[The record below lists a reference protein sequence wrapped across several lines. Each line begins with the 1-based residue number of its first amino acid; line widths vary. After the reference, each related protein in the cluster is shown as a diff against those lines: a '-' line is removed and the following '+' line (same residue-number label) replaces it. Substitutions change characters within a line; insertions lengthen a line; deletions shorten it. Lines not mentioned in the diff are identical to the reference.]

1 MSMSSKEQNQAEA
14 QTARTR
20 HQFGLFSR
28 EALPSVPSTSYA
40 LARDVHFY
48 QGMLPSTLLTGFDNN
63 AMNGDKD
70 LQQHLWLGQWV
81 LLGPLKR
88 LKSSIHRRCATLT
101 DKKWLQDASS
111 TVRRPPLQNH
121 LQRRPRDGATFACQ
135 RPTPRRR
142 SKPQS

>member
-40 LARDVHFY
+40 LAQDVHFY

-81 LLGPLKR
+81 LLRP
-88 LKSSIHRRCATLT
+88 LKSSIQRRCATQLCLI
-101 DKKWLQDASS
+101 KNGFKMLQ
-111 TVRRPPLQNH
+111 VL
-121 LQRRPRDGATFACQ
+121 
-135 RPTPRRR
+135 
-142 SKPQS
+142 